1 MRVENSKGERS
12 VGREESPGV
21 CPEQCQQAE
30 KDEELQMEEAGDTQA
45 GNNVTKDE
53 KEAWL

>member
-1 MRVENSKGERS
+1 MENSKGERS
-12 VGREESPGV
+12 VRTEEGPSV
-21 CPEQCQQAE
+21 CPEQCQQVE

-45 GNNVTKDE
+45 GNSVTKDE